1 MNATINQ
8 REGTDD
14 NTLNVNKSNRRIR
27 LDKLDSVDPR
37 GQSLQFDQPAADS
50 LDSDVRMPPPDL
62 KLAEIPEHGSL
73 KPSLKK
79 SLRSNSAG
87 QAFDRQSSFQSVNM
101 THVYQ
106 EIHRRNMLM
115 PPKYQPTFKIRYGKK
130 INDQKSK
137 KLVEEVDEAEKAAYL
152 LTALETNP
160 LLKEICENEVLILVL
175 NSATSQSLQ

>member
-1 MNATINQ
+1 
-8 REGTDD
+8 
-14 NTLNVNKSNRRIR
+14 
-27 LDKLDSVDPR
+27 
-37 GQSLQFDQPAADS
+37 
-50 LDSDVRMPPPDL
+50 
-62 KLAEIPEHGSL
+62 
-73 KPSLKK
+73 
-79 SLRSNSAG
+79 
-87 QAFDRQSSFQSVNM
+87 M

-137 KLVEEVDEAEKAAYL
+137 KLVEEIDEAEKAAYL